1 MGNYKVVISKSVQ
14 KEISKLPIKE
24 ILKIKVAIMDLEENP
39 RPFGVKKLEGFED
52 LYRIKKG
59 NYRII
64 YSIEDDILSVEVLK
78 VGNRKD
84 VYKK

>member
-52 LYRIKKG
+52 LYRI
-59 NYRII
+59 
-64 YSIEDDILSVEVLK
+64 
-78 VGNRKD
+78 
-84 VYKK
+84 